1 MSGGSVKKRLS
12 PTVWVGNFGTTT
24 NEYQVLKFA
33 QQVGEV
39 VKFDFMY
46 HETLAATSINPDGD
60 ARVPRGYAFVTY
72 SNYAVADEAIRKL
85 NGQRIGGRQIRV
97 QPATSDTTYNRPSSS
112 SLPPGVPRSL
122 SMSIKSSSSGGSKM
136 SKEDKIRAMEM
147 KLKALEASKAGP
159 EQSSDFKVVIP
170 GKPSSST
177 TPQAAN
183 SSRLK
188 TVSGGSNS
196 LPHKGSSSSKPY
208 HRPQNLQS
216 KR

>member
-1 MSGGSVKKRLS
+1 MSGGGSVKKRLS

-170 GKPSSST
+170 GKPSSTST
-177 TPQAAN
+177 APH
-183 SSRLK
+183 SRLK
-188 TVSGGSNS
+188 TVSGGSSS

-208 HRPQNLQS
+208 HRPQNHQS